1 MPNEKEVDRK
11 HKSNIKQKERYNND
25 PEYRKKKQN
34 NARKYYEK
42 HKYGNFEITFSNETK
57 KISFQ

>member
-1 MPNEKEVDRK
+1 MPNDKETDRK
-11 HKSNIKQKERYNND
+11 YKSNIKQKERYNND

-42 HKYGNFEITFSNETK
+42 HKYGNFEITFNDEPK
-57 KISFQ
+57 KLSFQ